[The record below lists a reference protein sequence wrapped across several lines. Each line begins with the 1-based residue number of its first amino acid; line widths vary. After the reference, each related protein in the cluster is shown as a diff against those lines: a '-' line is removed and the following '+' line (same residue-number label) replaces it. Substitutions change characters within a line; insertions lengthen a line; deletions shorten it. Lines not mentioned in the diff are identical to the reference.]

1 MTTEKN
7 LSPQQSLD
15 VITTMINQSQGK
27 MRKNS
32 FYFLLW
38 GWAVMLANFGMYGLM
53 KFTDYPYPY
62 VVWIITIPAW
72 IITMIYGSRQDR
84 QASVITHLDKINM
97 WVWIGY
103 GISLGPVVFFMKE
116 INFNINPI
124 ILIMAAAPTF
134 ITGIMLRFKPLL
146 FGGINFWVFGIIC
159 FLVDP
164 QMQYLIGGI
173 AILFG
178 YLIPGYML
186 KNIHER

>member
-1 MTTEKN
+1 MSTEKN

-15 VITTMINQSQGK
+15 MITAMINQAQGK

-38 GWAVMLANFGMYGLM
+38 GWTVMVANFGMYGLM

-62 VVWIITIPAW
+62 VVWAITIPAW

-84 QASVITHLDKINM
+84 HAAVSTHLDKINM
-97 WVWIGY
+97 WLWICFGLS
-103 GISLGPVVFFMKE
+103 IGPVVFFMKQ

-124 ILIMAAAPTF
+124 ILLMTAAPTF
-134 ITGIMLRFKPLL
+134 LTGIMLRFKPLL
-146 FGGINFWVFGIIC
+146 YGGINFWVFGILC
-159 FLVDP
+159 FLVDA
-164 QMQYLIGGI
+164 QSQYLIGGV

-186 KNIHER
+186 KNLHER